1 MEALEWSDFPR
12 IMHFANTADGILRAY
27 DGNFNNVGCID
38 TYKKVDQFVE
48 GEISLDFFS
57 KIDSKYE

>member
-1 MEALEWSDFPR
+1 
-12 IMHFANTADGILRAY
+12 MHFANTADGILRAY